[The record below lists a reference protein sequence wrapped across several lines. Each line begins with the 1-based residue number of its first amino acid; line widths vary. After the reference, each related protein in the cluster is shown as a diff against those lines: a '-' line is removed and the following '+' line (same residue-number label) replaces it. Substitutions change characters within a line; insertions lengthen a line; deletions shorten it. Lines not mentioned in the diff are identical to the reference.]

1 MESEKKCKYAED
13 NEFDNIEKL
22 NEQSDTKGN
31 YTFVMN
37 LHHNSLQKMAIYK
50 QTNDQK
56 LRDEII
62 LENMNLVDYVIHKF
76 FSFLDIDE
84 QELKSYGYEGLIV
97 ALESYNFNYNLAFST
112 YAISRIKI
120 YIARG
125 VSEILLGK
133 KSSFY
138 IDALTAKSTVEKK
151 AGVTILDNPN
161 LIKDII
167 ELLVFSD
174 KLGDNIFS
182 IKAARRKIISLF
194 IGNVSL
200 NDENLINSD
209 YLKYDDEFTDD
220 ILNSMIKD
228 KALKLLDVLSDREK
242 NILKLWFGLYNEE
255 SKTLAEI
262 ASIYNISE
270 ARVGQIKEVAIKR
283 LRKCLNSRFFN
294 SNISSF
300 K

>member
-1 MESEKKCKYAED
+1 MESEKKCRYVED

-31 YTFVMN
+31 YTFVMK
-37 LHHNSLQKMAIYK
+37 LHHNSLQKIAIYK
-50 QTNDQK
+50 QSNDQK

-138 IDALTAKSTVEKK
+138 IDAFTAKNTVEKK

-182 IKAARRKIISLF
+182 IKATRRKIISLF